1 MTVLPAGPAP
11 GALAPSRY
19 RSPIQYDEVA
29 AEVPVGVV
37 VPFDFAL
44 DWEYWRW
51 LPAGLR
57 KMLGRVHPA
66 MGQSAGCGSGGGG
79 GCSSCGGCS
88 SSAAPRATV
97 HAAEG
102 QERF

>member
-1 MTVLPAGPAP
+1 MWQQWITGLIV
-11 GALAPSRY
+11 ALAAVY
-19 RSPIQYDEVA
+19 MV
-29 AEVPVGVV
+29 
-37 VPFDFAL
+37 
-44 DWEYWRW
+44 WRW

-57 KMLGRVHPA
+57 KKLGRVHPA

-97 HAAEG
+97 HTAEG

>member
-1 MTVLPAGPAP
+1 MWQQWITGLIV
-11 GALAPSRY
+11 ALA
-19 RSPIQYDEVA
+19 A
-29 AEVPVGVV
+29 AYMV
-37 VPFDFAL
+37 
-44 DWEYWRW
+44 WRW

-57 KMLGRVHPA
+57 KKLGRVHPA
-66 MGQSAGCGSGGGG
+66 IGQSAGCGSGGGG

-97 HAAEG
+97 HTAEG

>member
-1 MTVLPAGPAP
+1 MWQQWITGLIV
-11 GALAPSRY
+11 ALATAY
-19 RSPIQYDEVA
+19 MV
-29 AEVPVGVV
+29 
-37 VPFDFAL
+37 
-44 DWEYWRW
+44 WRW

-57 KMLGRVHPA
+57 KKLGRVHPA
-66 MGQSAGCGSGGGG
+66 MAQSAGCGSGGGG

>member
-1 MTVLPAGPAP
+1 MMWQQWITGLIV
-11 GALAPSRY
+11 ALA
-19 RSPIQYDEVA
+19 A
-29 AEVPVGVV
+29 AYMV
-37 VPFDFAL
+37 
-44 DWEYWRW
+44 WRW

-57 KMLGRVHPA
+57 KKLGRVHSA
-66 MGQSAGCGSGGGG
+66 MGQSAGCDGGGGGG

>member
-1 MTVLPAGPAP
+1 MWQQWITGLIV
-11 GALAPSRY
+11 ALA
-19 RSPIQYDEVA
+19 A
-29 AEVPVGVV
+29 AYM
-37 VPFDFAL
+37 L
-44 DWEYWRW
+44 WRW

-57 KMLGRVHPA
+57 KKLGRVHPA
-66 MGQSAGCGSGGGG
+66 MAQGAGCGGG

-97 HAAEG
+97 HAAER

>member
-1 MTVLPAGPAP
+1 MWQQWITGLIV
-11 GALAPSRY
+11 ALA
-19 RSPIQYDEVA
+19 A
-29 AEVPVGVV
+29 AYM
-37 VPFDFAL
+37 L
-44 DWEYWRW
+44 WRW

-57 KMLGRVHPA
+57 KKLGRVHPA
-66 MGQSAGCGSGGGG
+66 MGQSAGCDGGGGGG

-97 HAAEG
+97 HTAEG

>member
-1 MTVLPAGPAP
+1 MWQQWITGLIV
-11 GALAPSRY
+11 ALA
-19 RSPIQYDEVA
+19 A
-29 AEVPVGVV
+29 AYM
-37 VPFDFAL
+37 L
-44 DWEYWRW
+44 WRW

-57 KMLGRVHPA
+57 KKLGWVHPA

-97 HAAEG
+97 HAAER

>member
-1 MTVLPAGPAP
+1 MWQQWITGL
-11 GALAPSRY
+11 
-19 RSPIQYDEVA
+19 IVA
-29 AEVPVGVV
+29 A
-37 VPFDFAL
+37 AAAYML
-44 DWEYWRW
+44 WRW

-57 KMLGRVHPA
+57 KKLGRVHPA
-66 MGQSAGCGSGGGG
+66 MAQSAGCGSGGGS

>member
-1 MTVLPAGPAP
+1 MWQQWITGLIV
-11 GALAPSRY
+11 ALATAY
-19 RSPIQYDEVA
+19 MV
-29 AEVPVGVV
+29 
-37 VPFDFAL
+37 
-44 DWEYWRW
+44 WRW

-57 KMLGRVHPA
+57 KKLGRVHPA

>member
-1 MTVLPAGPAP
+1 MWQQWITGLIV
-11 GALAPSRY
+11 ALAAVY
-19 RSPIQYDEVA
+19 MV
-29 AEVPVGVV
+29 
-37 VPFDFAL
+37 
-44 DWEYWRW
+44 WRW

-57 KMLGRVHPA
+57 KKLGRVHPA

>member
-1 MTVLPAGPAP
+1 MWQQWITGLIV
-11 GALAPSRY
+11 ALA
-19 RSPIQYDEVA
+19 A
-29 AEVPVGVV
+29 AYM
-37 VPFDFAL
+37 L
-44 DWEYWRW
+44 WRW

-57 KMLGRVHPA
+57 RKLGRVHPA

>member
-1 MTVLPAGPAP
+1 MWQQWITGLIV
-11 GALAPSRY
+11 ALS
-19 RSPIQYDEVA
+19 A
-29 AEVPVGVV
+29 AYM
-37 VPFDFAL
+37 L
-44 DWEYWRW
+44 WRW

-57 KMLGRVHPA
+57 KKLGRVHPA
-66 MGQSAGCGSGGGG
+66 MAQSAGCGSGGGG
-79 GCSSCGGCS
+79 GCSSCGGWS

>member
-1 MTVLPAGPAP
+1 MWQEWITGLIV
-11 GALAPSRY
+11 ALAAVY
-19 RSPIQYDEVA
+19 M
-29 AEVPVGVV
+29 
-37 VPFDFAL
+37 L
-44 DWEYWRW
+44 WRW

-57 KMLGRVHPA
+57 KKLGRVHPA

-88 SSAAPRATV
+88 SSAAPRATE

>member
-1 MTVLPAGPAP
+1 MWQQWITGLIV
-11 GALAPSRY
+11 ALA
-19 RSPIQYDEVA
+19 A
-29 AEVPVGVV
+29 AYMV
-37 VPFDFAL
+37 
-44 DWEYWRW
+44 WRW

-57 KMLGRVHPA
+57 KKLGRVHPA
-66 MGQSAGCGSGGGG
+66 MGQSAGCDGDGDGDGDGGGGGG

>member
-1 MTVLPAGPAP
+1 MWQQWITGLIV
-11 GALAPSRY
+11 ALA
-19 RSPIQYDEVA
+19 A
-29 AEVPVGVV
+29 AYMV
-37 VPFDFAL
+37 
-44 DWEYWRW
+44 WRW

-57 KMLGRVHPA
+57 KKLGRVHPA
-66 MGQSAGCGSGGGG
+66 MAQSAGCGSGG

>member
-1 MTVLPAGPAP
+1 MWQQWITGLIV
-11 GALAPSRY
+11 ALATAY
-19 RSPIQYDEVA
+19 MV
-29 AEVPVGVV
+29 
-37 VPFDFAL
+37 
-44 DWEYWRW
+44 WRW

-57 KMLGRVHPA
+57 KKLGRVHPA
-66 MGQSAGCGSGGGG
+66 MGQSAGCGSGGGD

-97 HAAEG
+97 HAAER

>member
-1 MTVLPAGPAP
+1 MWQQWITGLIV
-11 GALAPSRY
+11 ALA
-19 RSPIQYDEVA
+19 A
-29 AEVPVGVV
+29 AYM
-37 VPFDFAL
+37 L
-44 DWEYWRW
+44 WRW

-57 KMLGRVHPA
+57 KKLGRVHPA
-66 MGQSAGCGSGGGG
+66 MAQSAGCGSGGGG

-97 HAAEG
+97 HTAER

>member
-1 MTVLPAGPAP
+1 MWQQWITGLIA
-11 GALAPSRY
+11 ALAAVY
-19 RSPIQYDEVA
+19 MV
-29 AEVPVGVV
+29 
-37 VPFDFAL
+37 
-44 DWEYWRW
+44 WRW

-57 KMLGRVHPA
+57 KKLGRVHSA
-66 MGQSAGCGSGGGG
+66 MGQSAGCDGGGGGG

>member
-1 MTVLPAGPAP
+1 MWQQWITGLIV
-11 GALAPSRY
+11 ALA
-19 RSPIQYDEVA
+19 A
-29 AEVPVGVV
+29 AYMV
-37 VPFDFAL
+37 
-44 DWEYWRW
+44 WRW

-57 KMLGRVHPA
+57 KKLGRVHPA
-66 MGQSAGCGSGGGG
+66 MAQSAGCGGGGDGVGG

-97 HAAEG
+97 HAAER

>member
-1 MTVLPAGPAP
+1 MWQQWITGLIV
-11 GALAPSRY
+11 ALA
-19 RSPIQYDEVA
+19 A
-29 AEVPVGVV
+29 AYMV
-37 VPFDFAL
+37 
-44 DWEYWRW
+44 WRW

-57 KMLGRVHPA
+57 KKLGRVHPA
-66 MGQSAGCGSGGGG
+66 MGQSAGCDGGGGGG

>member
-1 MTVLPAGPAP
+1 MWQQWITGLIV
-11 GALAPSRY
+11 ALA
-19 RSPIQYDEVA
+19 A
-29 AEVPVGVV
+29 AYMV
-37 VPFDFAL
+37 
-44 DWEYWRW
+44 WRW

-57 KMLGRVHPA
+57 KKLGRVHPA
-66 MGQSAGCGSGGGG
+66 MGQSAGCGGGGGGG

-97 HAAEG
+97 HTAEG

>member
-1 MTVLPAGPAP
+1 MWQQWITGLIV
-11 GALAPSRY
+11 ALA
-19 RSPIQYDEVA
+19 A
-29 AEVPVGVV
+29 AYMV
-37 VPFDFAL
+37 
-44 DWEYWRW
+44 WSW

-57 KMLGRVHPA
+57 KKLGRVHPA

>member
-1 MTVLPAGPAP
+1 MWQQWITGLIV
-11 GALAPSRY
+11 ALA
-19 RSPIQYDEVA
+19 A
-29 AEVPVGVV
+29 AYM
-37 VPFDFAL
+37 L
-44 DWEYWRW
+44 WRW

-57 KMLGRVHPA
+57 KKLGRVHPA
-66 MGQSAGCGSGGGG
+66 MRQSAGCGGGGGG

>member
-1 MTVLPAGPAP
+1 MWQEWITGLIV
-11 GALAPSRY
+11 ALAAVY
-19 RSPIQYDEVA
+19 M
-29 AEVPVGVV
+29 
-37 VPFDFAL
+37 L
-44 DWEYWRW
+44 WRW

-57 KMLGRVHPA
+57 KKLGRVHPA

>member
-1 MTVLPAGPAP
+1 MWQQWITGLTV
-11 GALAPSRY
+11 ALA
-19 RSPIQYDEVA
+19 A
-29 AEVPVGVV
+29 AYM
-37 VPFDFAL
+37 L
-44 DWEYWRW
+44 WRW

-57 KMLGRVHPA
+57 KKLGRVHPA
-66 MGQSAGCGSGGGG
+66 MAQSAGCGSGGGG

>member
-1 MTVLPAGPAP
+1 MWQQWITGLIV
-11 GALAPSRY
+11 ALA
-19 RSPIQYDEVA
+19 A
-29 AEVPVGVV
+29 AYM
-37 VPFDFAL
+37 L
-44 DWEYWRW
+44 WRW

-57 KMLGRVHPA
+57 KKLGRVHSA
-66 MGQSAGCGSGGGG
+66 MGQSAGCDGGGGGG

-97 HAAEG
+97 HAAER

>member
-1 MTVLPAGPAP
+1 MWQQWITGL
-11 GALAPSRY
+11 
-19 RSPIQYDEVA
+19 IVA
-29 AEVPVGVV
+29 A
-37 VPFDFAL
+37 AAAYML
-44 DWEYWRW
+44 WRW

-57 KMLGRVHPA
+57 KKLGRVHPA

>member
-1 MTVLPAGPAP
+1 MWQEWITGLIV
-11 GALAPSRY
+11 ALA
-19 RSPIQYDEVA
+19 A
-29 AEVPVGVV
+29 AYM
-37 VPFDFAL
+37 L
-44 DWEYWRW
+44 WRW

-57 KMLGRVHPA
+57 KKLGRVHPA
-66 MGQSAGCGSGGGG
+66 MGQSAGCDGGGGGG

-97 HAAEG
+97 HAAER

>member
-1 MTVLPAGPAP
+1 MWQQWITGLIV
-11 GALAPSRY
+11 ALA
-19 RSPIQYDEVA
+19 A
-29 AEVPVGVV
+29 AYM
-37 VPFDFAL
+37 L
-44 DWEYWRW
+44 WRW

-57 KMLGRVHPA
+57 RKLGRVHPA

-97 HAAEG
+97 HAAER

>member
-1 MTVLPAGPAP
+1 MWQQWITGLIV
-11 GALAPSRY
+11 ALA
-19 RSPIQYDEVA
+19 A
-29 AEVPVGVV
+29 AYMV
-37 VPFDFAL
+37 
-44 DWEYWRW
+44 WRW
-51 LPAGLR
+51 LPAGRR
-57 KMLGRVHPA
+57 KKLGRVHPA

-97 HAAEG
+97 HTAEG

>member
-1 MTVLPAGPAP
+1 MWQQWITGLIV
-11 GALAPSRY
+11 ALA
-19 RSPIQYDEVA
+19 A
-29 AEVPVGVV
+29 AYM
-37 VPFDFAL
+37 L
-44 DWEYWRW
+44 WRW

-57 KMLGRVHPA
+57 KKLGRVHSA
-66 MGQSAGCGSGGGG
+66 MGQSAGCDGGGGGG

>member
-1 MTVLPAGPAP
+1 MWQQWITGLIV
-11 GALAPSRY
+11 ALA
-19 RSPIQYDEVA
+19 A
-29 AEVPVGVV
+29 AYM
-37 VPFDFAL
+37 L
-44 DWEYWRW
+44 WRW
-51 LPAGLR
+51 LPSGLR
-57 KMLGRVHPA
+57 KKLGRVHPA
-66 MGQSAGCGSGGGG
+66 MGQSAGCGGGGGG

>member
-1 MTVLPAGPAP
+1 MWQQWITGLIV
-11 GALAPSRY
+11 ALA
-19 RSPIQYDEVA
+19 A
-29 AEVPVGVV
+29 AYM
-37 VPFDFAL
+37 L
-44 DWEYWRW
+44 WRW

-57 KMLGRVHPA
+57 KKLGRVHPA

-97 HAAEG
+97 HTAEG

>member
-1 MTVLPAGPAP
+1 MWQQWITGLIV
-11 GALAPSRY
+11 ALA
-19 RSPIQYDEVA
+19 A
-29 AEVPVGVV
+29 AYMV
-37 VPFDFAL
+37 
-44 DWEYWRW
+44 WRW

-57 KMLGRVHPA
+57 KKLGRVHPA
-66 MGQSAGCGSGGGG
+66 MAQSAGCGSGGGG

-102 QERF
+102 QELF